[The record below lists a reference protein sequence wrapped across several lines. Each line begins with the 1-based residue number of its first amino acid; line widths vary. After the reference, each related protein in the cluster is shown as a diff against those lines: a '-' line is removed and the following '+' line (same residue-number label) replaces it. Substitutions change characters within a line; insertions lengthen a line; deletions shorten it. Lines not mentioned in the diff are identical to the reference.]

1 MRDIGEKLPRETSE
15 PPIDGGI
22 PAGERRQA
30 TVLFAGLVDFA
41 AFSERAGEE
50 AAYGL
55 IRHLSD
61 LMTAAVRAH
70 GGTVSSFTGD
80 GIMAL
85 FGVPVA
91 LEDAPLRACRAAL
104 AIQHRVAA
112 EADAI
117 AATYG
122 LRARLRIAINT
133 GPMIIGE
140 VESGDSTGVTA
151 IGDAVNLASRLLAF
165 ADPGVIVLTEATHSL
180 VQGLVD
186 IRATS
191 DHDVRGKAGPQRV
204 YHLDGVRPGAAPFD
218 RSLSRGLTAHVGRAR
233 ELAILE
239 RGREAAASSL
249 QVIDVVGEPGIGKS
263 RLVHE
268 FRKAIISGGSAYVA
282 AGSCRPER
290 QQSPLLPFIDILRR
304 STGVR
309 EGESERDIVRKLAVG
324 LKVQGLASDRNLGL
338 LLHLLGLKP
347 PDGALRGVDGMLVG
361 LRTRDLLAEMLK
373 VQCRLSPVILVIED
387 LHWLDRASEDVL
399 RRLIVPDETLPVLMV
414 LTRRPDYQP
423 PWLDRPNVTS
433 VELAPLPAHDI
444 AHIARSRLGVTD
456 LPDGLVRLLV
466 DKAEGNPLFAEEIA
480 SYLVERGM
488 VRREADGIA
497 YDEAAVAKAL
507 PGSILSLLT
516 ARVDRLPP
524 RDRGMLQAASVVG
537 RQFGRGLLAAVTGED
552 DIEARLSASQS
563 LGLIQSVGRSGDFIF
578 KHVLVQNALY
588 ESLLRQSRSDLHARI
603 AAEIERRGRGRL
615 PEVAE
620 VLAFHYAQTERAE
633 KAFEYLVM
641 AGRRSLGLYSLTE
654 AAQFFEQA
662 LALFD
667 QHSQCADGAALIE
680 LLDSISRVLL
690 MQAKDAALVD
700 LVDRY
705 RTPIDLAPATPGLVW
720 LLANY
725 SFAASNTFRL
735 AIGLAAAEQALAA
748 AVRLGDNRCKA
759 FARVVAAYATVSLG
773 RGEPDEIRRQLQLAA
788 LESDATDDAYLQ
800 MFVRYLGA
808 WNGFARGLIEPCRTF
823 ALELQERCRA
833 SPYPRAAAMSLNALG
848 WHHMLDGR
856 YDDALACGIECTR
869 VAVAPLDREIG
880 AALTGMAQIGLGRYR
895 EGAAVLREFRQRATE
910 KSHRTSAMD
919 GTLGMAMVMQGDIAG
934 GIRFLEEAI
943 ERADQTGDAAGRCLT
958 RLNLA
963 EVYIGLLSRRG
974 RPRLPTLA
982 RNFTAIVGAMLK
994 GRKKAEKL
1002 LLDVRNSDLYPGICL
1017 HRARIEANLGLLH
1030 QLARRHHEARTCLLQ
1045 ARAMAE
1051 HIDARALLG
1060 KINSALTGLE
1070 AGAVE

>member
-1 MRDIGEKLPRETSE
+1 MSDISRIRAQESAER
-15 PPIDGGI
+15 PIDGRG

-30 TVLFAGLVDFA
+30 TVLFADLVGFA

-50 AAYGL
+50 AAYAL
-55 IRHLSD
+55 IRHMAD
-61 LMTAAVRAH
+61 LMTAEIHAQ
-70 GGTVSSFTGD
+70 GGTVKSFTGN

-85 FGVPVA
+85 FGVPVG

-104 AIQHRVAA
+104 AIQQRIGTHAGEI
-112 EADAI
+112 EAI
-117 AATYG
+117 HG
-122 LRARLRIAINT
+122 LRAQLRIAINT

-151 IGDAVNLASRLLAF
+151 IGDTVNLAARLLEF
-165 ADPGVIVLTEATHSL
+165 AEPGVIVLTEATHSL

-186 IRATS
+186 IAATS
-191 DHDVRGKAGPQRV
+191 DHDVKGKAGPQRV
-204 YHLDGVRPGAAPFD
+204 YHLGAVRRGAAPFD

-239 RGREAAASSL
+239 RCREAAASRL

-268 FRKAIISGGSAYVA
+268 FRKAISGGSAYVA
-282 AGSCRPER
+282 VGSCRPER

-304 STGVR
+304 ATGVR
-309 EGESERDIVRKLAVG
+309 EGESESDIVRKLAAG

-347 PDGALRGVDGMLVG
+347 PDGALRGLDGMLVG

-387 LHWLDRASEDVL
+387 LHWLDRASEAVL

-414 LTRRPDYQP
+414 LTRRPEYQP

-433 VELAPLPAHDI
+433 VELAPLPAQDI
-444 AHIARSRLGVTD
+444 AHIARSRLGVTE

-480 SYLVERGM
+480 SYLVERSM

-524 RDRGMLQAASVVG
+524 GDRAMLQAASAVG
-537 RQFGRGLLAAVTGED
+537 RQFGHGLLAAVTGQD
-552 DIEARLSASQS
+552 DIEARLAAIQA
-563 LGLIQSVGRSGDFIF
+563 LGLIRPVGRSGDFTF
-578 KHVLVQNALY
+578 KHVLVQDVLY
-588 ESLLRQSRSDLHARI
+588 ESLLRPSRSELHARI
-603 AAEIERRGRGRL
+603 AAEIERRSRGRL

-620 VLAFHYAQTERAE
+620 TLAFHYAQTDQAD
-633 KAFEYLVM
+633 KAFDYLVM
-641 AGRRSLGLYSLTE
+641 AGRKSLGLYSLTE
-654 AAQFFEQA
+654 AARFFAQA

-667 QHSQCADGAALIE
+667 RHPQCADGAALIE
-680 LLDSISRVLL
+680 LLDSISRVFL
-690 MQAKDAALVD
+690 MQANDAALVD

-705 RTPIDLAPATPGLVW
+705 RAHIDLAPPTPGLVW

-725 SFAASNTFRL
+725 SFASSNTFGL
-735 AIGLAAAEQALAA
+735 LPGLAAAEQALAA

-773 RGEPDEIRRQLQLAA
+773 RGEPDDIGRQLQLAA

-808 WNGFARGLIEPCRTF
+808 WNGFSRGLIEPCRTF

-833 SPYPRAAAMSLNALG
+833 SPYPRAAAMGLNALG
-848 WHHMLDGR
+848 WRHLLDGR
-856 YDDALACGIECTR
+856 YDDALACGSECTR

-880 AALTGMAQIGLGRYR
+880 TALTGMAQIGLGRYR
-895 EGAAVLREFRQRATE
+895 EGAAVLHAFRQRAAE
-910 KSHRTSAMD
+910 RSHRTSTID
-919 GTLGMAMVMQGDIAG
+919 GMLGTAMVMQGDIAA
-934 GIRFLEEAI
+934 GIRLLEQAI
-943 ERADQTGDAAGRCLT
+943 ERADQTGDAAGRCLS
-958 RLNLA
+958 RLHLA
-963 EVYIGLLSRRG
+963 EVHIELLSRRG
-974 RPRLPTLA
+974 WPHLPTLA
-982 RNFTAIVGAMLK
+982 RNFAVVVRVLLT
-994 GRKKAEKL
+994 GRNEAEKL
-1002 LLDVRNSDLYPGICL
+1002 LLDVRNSDMYPGICL
-1017 HRARIEANLGLLH
+1017 HRARIEADLGLLH
-1030 QLARRHHEARTCLLQ
+1030 RLAGRSDEARACLLR
-1045 ARAMAE
+1045 ARTMAE

-1060 KINSALTGLE
+1060 KIDSALTGLE
-1070 AGAVE
+1070 AGGAA